1 MAFPVLV
8 TSRRLSLLPDPGLEA
23 ARLLGCSDREK
34 VVMRRFFTFC
44 LIAALLSIGVATE
57 TSAQSSRFA
66 LQPQRPGQA
75 DVYVL
80 SFGLWG
86 PQSVFE
92 SEAKGAARILET
104 QLGSKG
110 RTIVRSNTKRR
121 FGATPPILLAAAQ
134 ATGQALDP
142 AEDVVALVLT
152 SHGAPEGVGIVAGR
166 DAQLMTPDDVKVL
179 LSEAKAQ
186 YRIVIVS
193 ACYSGVFA
201 NALADPRTLVITA
214 AAADKPSF
222 GCRDGA
228 TWTYFGDAFFNKALR
243 KEPRLD
249 AAFETA
255 RRLVTQRERR
265 EGFDPS
271 NPQIA
276 GGSEV
281 LAHLKAQ
288 SAPERQVCRQPRA
301 SGQAVA
307 C

>member
-1 MAFPVLV
+1 
-8 TSRRLSLLPDPGLEA
+8 
-23 ARLLGCSDREK
+23 
-34 VVMRRFFTFC
+34 MRRFFTFC
-44 LIAALLSIGVATE
+44 LITALLSAGAVTE
-57 TSAQSSRFA
+57 ASAQSRGFG
-66 LQPQRPGQA
+66 LQPQRPGQV

-86 PQSVFE
+86 TQSVFE

-110 RTIVRSNTKRR
+110 RTVVRFNTKRR
-121 FGATPPILLAAAQ
+121 FNATPPVLLAAAQ
-134 ATGQALDP
+134 ATGQVLDP
-142 AEDVVALVLT
+142 TEDIVALVLT

-166 DAQLMTPDDVKVL
+166 DTQLLTPNDVKVL
-179 LSEAKAQ
+179 LNETKARH
-186 YRIVIVS
+186 RILIVS

-201 NALADPRTLVITA
+201 KALADPRTLVITA

-243 KEPRLD
+243 REPRLD
-249 AAFETA
+249 VAFETA
-255 RRLVTQRERR
+255 RGLVTQRERR

-271 NPQIA
+271 NPQMA
-276 GGSEV
+276 GGAEV
-281 LAHLKAQ
+281 LARLNARPAPSRQACQPSRANAQ
-288 SAPERQVCRQPRA
+288 IA
-301 SGQAVA
+301 A